1 MRPKPHFLIRT
12 FCDRIEPDPLLS
24 RGIVEVVQRAIA
36 EYFAKHGVTE
46 DVRDYLMVLEDEKP
60 DDFFQLVSDFI
71 EK

>member
-1 MRPKPHFLIRT
+1 MSTPVIKYF
-12 FCDRIEPDPLLS
+12 
-24 RGIVEVVQRAIA
+24 GIDTVQRAIA
-36 EYFAKHGVTE
+36 EYFSKHGITE

>member
-1 MRPKPHFLIRT
+1 MTKSPVIGYFGKDT
-12 FCDRIEPDPLLS
+12 
-24 RGIVEVVQRAIA
+24 VKRAIA
-36 EYFAKHGVTE
+36 SYFAKHGVTE

>member
-1 MRPKPHFLIRT
+1 MTKSPVIGYFGMDT
-12 FCDRIEPDPLLS
+12 
-24 RGIVEVVQRAIA
+24 VQRAIA
-36 EYFAKHGVTE
+36 AYFAKHGITE

>member
-1 MRPKPHFLIRT
+1 MVSTPV
-12 FCDRIEPDPLLS
+12 IEYF
-24 RGIVEVVQRAIA
+24 GIDTVQRAIA
-36 EYFAKHGVTE
+36 EYFSKHGITE

>member
-1 MRPKPHFLIRT
+1 MTVSPS
-12 FCDRIEPDPLLS
+12 IEYFGRDT
-24 RGIVEVVQRAIA
+24 VQRAIA
-36 EYFAKHGVTE
+36 AYFAKHGITE

>member
-1 MRPKPHFLIRT
+1 MMSTPV
-12 FCDRIEPDPLLS
+12 IEYF
-24 RGIVEVVQRAIA
+24 GIDTVQRAIA
-36 EYFAKHGVTE
+36 EYFSKHGITE